1 MILIKLGG
9 SVLTNKE
16 KSYSF
21 RTRIAKRLLKEIDK
35 SSIDKFIIIHGG
47 GSFGHPGAKKY
58 NLNDGETEPSPEGL
72 SKVQLDMRRMNN
84 HLLELMHNQ
93 GMWAVS
99 IPGGLVTSF
108 ENGELNKINKQIFKN
123 YLALEV
129 IPVGFGDVT
138 IDTEKGVTI
147 CSGDD
152 LVLGLSSIADKAVFV
167 TNVDGIYK
175 EREVVKI
182 FEKEMYP
189 LEENDFSV
197 TSDAIDVTGGMN
209 KKVEKMMRI
218 SQNCDTYIVNGEETE
233 RLRKILD
240 NEEVICTEVR
250 S

>member
-58 NLNDGETEPSPEGL
+58 NLNDGETEPSAEGL